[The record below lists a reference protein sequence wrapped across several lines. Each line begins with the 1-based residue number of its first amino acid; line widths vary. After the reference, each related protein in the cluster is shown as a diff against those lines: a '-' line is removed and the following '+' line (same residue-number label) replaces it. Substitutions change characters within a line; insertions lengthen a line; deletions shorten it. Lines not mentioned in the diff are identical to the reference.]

1 MKYSIDIE
9 TPLSIDDFVLFNY
22 DPDPSQY
29 IGAMYIGKVLN
40 IDYKQVESERDEDKI
55 MQDFTYTKIEL
66 TYHVRGFCIEDLD
79 NYEKNYGHR
88 PNKNIVVQ
96 IGYKNLITKLNPDV
110 TAILYNQE
118 LYDKV
123 KDQISE
129 KDKSDTVKDYY
140 SI

>member
-22 DPDPSQY
+22 DPDPSQS

-66 TYHVRGFCIEDLD
+66 SYYVRAFCIEDLD

-88 PNKNIVVQ
+88 PDKTVVAQ
-96 IGYKNLITKLNPDV
+96 IGYKELITKLNPDV
-110 TAILYNQE
+110 ASMLYNQE
-118 LYDKV
+118 LYDTV
-123 KDQISE
+123 KDQVE
-129 KDKSDTVKDYY
+129 EDK
-140 SI
+140 